1 MSNTKRIKLNDI
13 NSDLLI
19 VKSNTEMSS
28 NEVHQNIQ
36 VATNITYQKS
46 TIKNLDR
53 LATFSSNNQKGC
65 TIWFTGLSCSGK
77 TTLSFALEEYLV
89 KARRI
94 STYSLDGDNIRHGL
108 NSNLGFSPEDRTENI
123 RRIGEVSKLFADSGI
138 VCLSSFISPFNA
150 VKLLLL
156 FLNDKH
162 IKI

>member
-1 MSNTKRIKLNDI
+1 MSNNKRIKLNEI

-19 VKSNTEMSS
+19 VKSTSEMST
-28 NEVHQNIQ
+28 NDVHQNNQ

-53 LATFSSNNQKGC
+53 LATFSSKNQNGC

-89 KARRI
+89 KTRRI
-94 STYSLDGDNIRHGL
+94 STYTLDGDNIRHGL
-108 NSNLGFSPEDRTENI
+108 NSNLGFSSEDRTENI

-150 VKLLLL
+150 VK
-156 FLNDKH
+156 FYQYF
-162 IKI
+162 

>member
-1 MSNTKRIKLNDI
+1 MSNAKRVKLNGS

-19 VKSNTEMSS
+19 VKGKTEMTV
-28 NEVHQNIQ
+28 NENTASKQ

-46 TIKNLDR
+46 TITKSDR
-53 LATFSSNNQKGC
+53 LGTFSSKNQNGC

-89 KARRI
+89 KTRRI
-94 STYSLDGDNIRHGL
+94 STYTLDGDNIRHGL

-138 VCLSSFISPFNA
+138 VCLSSFISPFQA
-150 VKLLLL
+150 VILVIF
-156 FLNDKH
+156 FLKV
-162 IKI
+162 